1 MIRTAPRTDPAVS
14 ALVLSGLLVIGLS
27 LGFVLGQIAPDIL
40 GGPASS
46 GTAADTA
53 PALTQ
58 NADYGIRHPAG
69 TVPLSEADDYAVRHP
84 QSMAPLGPADDYGT
98 RHPGEER

>member
-14 ALVLSGLLVIGLS
+14 GLVLSGLLVIGLS

-46 GTAADTA
+46 VTAADMA
-53 PALTQ
+53 PALTRD
-58 NADYGIRHPAG
+58 ADYGIRHPAG
-69 TVPLSEADDYAVRHP
+69 TVPLSEADDYGTRHLP
-84 QSMAPLGPADDYGT
+84 GTPLGPADDYGT
-98 RHPGEER
+98 RHPGEQP